1 MKKIGL
7 LLSIAALSFS
17 SLQAQSDDVRS
28 RLYIGA
34 SGGVRINFMRFSDL
48 NKKTY
53 PDKDA
58 VTGGVF
64 SVFVDYEF
72 GDNLRFALRPE
83 FDFVRRGARLSNINS
98 EVFGKGVTDQT
109 YRVKANYWDFRLP
122 IAYNFGGADSRFRPY
137 LYVAPVLGFPSSG
150 NIELRGVGTDG
161 SNKYYAVDLSK
172 SNIASTYFGLAA
184 GAGFKYNFPLAGNT
198 GYVGLEAVYEHG
210 LTDTYSS
217 NEKNHSSA
225 VNTTY
230 FPKDYEVNGTRKFS
244 GLEFR
249 LTVGIP
255 IGVFKVKKTEPPVQ
269 VQESVP
275 EPPKAEAKTVEQ
287 TCYTLDEI
295 IALMARGED
304 VRGKII
310 CAIDDINFDFN
321 KSEIKEESFGYLD
334 KLARTLVRM
343 NARVEVK
350 GHTDNIGPDEV
361 NMRISRQRAK
371 AVVDY
376 LIHEGVNRDKITYS
390 YYGATRPLVS
400 NETIQGRRMNRRVE
414 IEILK

>member
-1 MKKIGL
+1 MKKIGVPL
-7 LLSIAALSFS
+7 MMAVLSLSS
-17 SLQAQSDDVRS
+17 VQAQDNEVRS
-28 RLYIGA
+28 RLYVGA
-34 SGGVRINFMRFSDL
+34 SGGVRVNFMRFSDL
-48 NKKTY
+48 NKRTY
-53 PDKDA
+53 PDRDA

-72 GDNLRFALRPE
+72 GDNLRFSLRPE
-83 FDFVRRGARLSNINS
+83 FDYVRRGARLSNFDS

-122 IAYNFGGADSRFRPY
+122 IAYNFGNAGNRFRPY
-137 LYVAPVLGFPSSG
+137 VYVAPVVGFPSSG
-150 NIELRGVGTDG
+150 KIELKGVGADG
-161 SNKYYAVDLSK
+161 SNKYYGVDLSK
-172 SNIASTYFGLAA
+172 ANIASTYFGLAA
-184 GAGFKYNFPLAGNT
+184 AAGFKYHFPIAGNM

-210 LTDTYSS
+210 LTDTYSGD
-217 NEKNHSSA
+217 EKNNKA
-225 VNTTY
+225 NVNTT
-230 FPKDYEVNGTRKFS
+230 FFSKDYVVNGTRKFS
-244 GLEFR
+244 GLELK
-249 LTVGIP
+249 LTIGIP
-255 IGVFKVKKTEPPVQ
+255 IGVFRTKKTTAV
-269 VQESVP
+269 VAP
-275 EPPKAEAKTVEQ
+275 EPEQETTVTETKVVEQ

-295 IALMARGED
+295 ISLMARGED

-321 KSEIKEESFGYLD
+321 KSVIKEESFGYLD

-343 NARVEVK
+343 NARIEVK

-371 AVVDY
+371 AVMDY

-400 NETIQGRRMNRRVE
+400 NETLQGRRMNRRVE